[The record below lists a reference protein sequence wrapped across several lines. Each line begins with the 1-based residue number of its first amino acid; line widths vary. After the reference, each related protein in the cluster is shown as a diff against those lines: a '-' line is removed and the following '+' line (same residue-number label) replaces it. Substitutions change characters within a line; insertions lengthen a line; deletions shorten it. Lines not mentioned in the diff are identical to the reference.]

1 MIQWMRTLLTIT
13 GNLLLVFLGVIP
25 CKSDITNN
33 NSNLQVQPLMTNMLT
48 LTVIIIKV
56 VLLRLLPQGYP

>member
-1 MIQWMRTLLTIT
+1 MAIIT
-13 GNLLLVFLGVIP
+13 GNLRLVLLGVIP

-33 NSNLQVQPLMTNMLT
+33 NCNLQARPLTTNMLT

-56 VLLRLLPQGYP
+56 VLLHLLPQEYH